1 MFVTYA
7 EYYVVCAKD
16 RITANYSV
24 NIKKQKEKGNSVN
37 LTRNGGI
44 V

>member
-7 EYYVVCAKD
+7 EYYVVCTKD
-16 RITANYSV
+16 RTTAYYSV
-24 NIKKQKEKGNSVN
+24 NIKKKKK
-37 LTRNGGI
+37 RGI